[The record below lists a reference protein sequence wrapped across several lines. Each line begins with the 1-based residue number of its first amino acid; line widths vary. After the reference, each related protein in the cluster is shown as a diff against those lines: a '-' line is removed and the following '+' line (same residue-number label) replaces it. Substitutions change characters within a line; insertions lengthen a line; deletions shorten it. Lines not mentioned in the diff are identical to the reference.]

1 MGTSAEELRRDIAQ
15 TREDLGETIDAIGD
29 RVSPGRV
36 VERRKNKVRQAFSS
50 AKDRVMGT
58 AVDTRESISD
68 STGSAVDTLKGAPD
82 TIRERTEGSPLVAG
96 GIAFGVG
103 FLLAAVAPASEPEQR
118 VAEQLADKAEPLKAE
133 LAGAAK
139 EVVDNVKETAK
150 EAVEEVKTT
159 ATDGQQAV
167 AGTVRDGV
175 DATTSSTRDAA
186 STIKQDVTTDGH

>member
-1 MGTSAEELRRDIAQ
+1 MS
-15 TREDLGETIDAIGD
+15 RE
-29 RVSPGRV
+29 PGP
-36 VERRKNKVRQAFSS
+36 AS
-50 AKDRVMGT
+50 
-58 AVDTRESISD
+58 AVDTRDSFSD

-82 TIRERTEGSPLVAG
+82 SIRQGTEGSPLVAG

-103 FLLAAVAPASEPEQR
+103 FLLAAIAPASEPEQR

-175 DATTSSTRDAA
+175 DATTASTRDAA